1 MLKHLVE
8 DPKTVINN
16 LQLNV
21 ERSDITKQEQDNQFV
36 SKKEFDRKIGDIE
49 RRLSLIENRRSE
61 IAGGDFSKNK
71 KKSIYKVIYRKN

>member
-1 MLKHLVE
+1 MLKCLVE
-8 DPKTVINN
+8 DPETVINN

-49 RRLSLIENRRSE
+49 RRLSLIENKRS
-61 IAGGDFSKNK
+61 
-71 KKSIYKVIYRKN
+71 